1 MKTHKPYQDYYT
13 ALQTIDKEI
22 ANEHTYRT
30 AFENFVNSI
39 IASMKPKITVI
50 HERTAV
56 GRTKFRPD
64 FIVEVDKQ
72 PISAI
77 ETKKIGENIKDLIS
91 SSQIDKYRKQ
101 YDNVLLTNYIDFVWL
116 ERGEKPKF
124 ATLCSIIDITEK
136 RENISERAIFAVK
149 ELLTGFFR
157 AKVQYITDLT
167 TFANRLGDKGSV
179 LREHLEDEIF
189 YQQKHNEAG
198 ELYQLFARFKK
209 NIQDYITIE
218 TFANA
223 FAQTVVYGI
232 FMARLNSENEK
243 ITLQNAKT
251 FVTESFLVLKELVTF
266 FDNLENP
273 ELQDALEIVKAVLVT
288 FNNYDSETIKKSLSF
303 SRKKEKTTEELFE
316 DYDPESDVLDPY
328 LYFYEPFLTAF
339 DTTMK
344 RARGVYYTPPE
355 VVNFIVRVTD
365 EVLRYDFSIQ
375 QGIADHN
382 VTILDFATGTGA
394 FLLAVFRQI
403 LEPNA
408 PQSFHS
414 VRGGKKLPAAE
425 VWEKEKVIAKHLL
438 KNMYGFEYLLAPY
451 AVAHLKLSQYLRE
464 QGYQLDRTERLQV
477 YLTNTLTTMEVKDG
491 EIDYLTPA
499 LQAEGRKAQ
508 EIKEMPILVIMGN
521 PPYSNFKKDKDSQ
534 EYHVKIQELLE
545 DYKVGLNEK
554 KINIDDDYVKFI
566 RFAHHKIMQKGHGI
580 FAVIT
585 NNSYLD
591 GVTHR
596 QMRKKL
602 YEDFDKIYII
612 NLHGNAIK
620 KEPDTNVFDIR
631 VGVNIAIFVKLDEK
645 SKKYLGEKKLYYFS
659 TLENGIKR
667 RKEKQLFLKDNLLE
681 LIEWSEVKP
690 EAPYYWFTSK
700 KLDVNYLQNSNFISM
715 LKTNDTQTSI
725 FNVNSVGIK
734 TKVDHFAI
742 EMTSKSNEL
751 HLRVKDVLENKL
763 SIEEV
768 IKKYNI
774 NPKTT
779 WEYDKAKNIEYTPE
793 KVVEYAYRPFDIRCI
808 YYDKDFLS
816 RSRSNVMDNFFNHK
830 NIGIDISRTD
840 GFTALVSDKISDE
853 HFASATSYKIPLY
866 VFDSETSE
874 KTENFTPEF
883 REFVNKKY
891 ECVFSA
897 EQILGYVYAI
907 LHSPAYRKKYAEEL
921 KINFPKIPFVATV
934 AEFEKLS
941 ALGWKLVQV
950 HLLEEKPVTKLNLR
964 FYGYDKKTRLRIDL
978 VKYDKK
984 SKWLYLADGVHLAP
998 VPAEVW
1004 EFEIG
1009 GYQVLDK
1016 WLKDRREEI
1025 LSAKELAYF
1034 LQVIEILQFTIEQMQ
1049 KIDEVL
1055 VLEE

>member
-1 MKTHKPYQDYYT
+1 MKIHKPYQDYYT
-13 ALQTIDKEI
+13 ALQAIDVTT

-30 AFENFVNSI
+30 AFENFINGI

-91 SSQIDKYRKQ
+91 SAQIDKYRKQ
-101 YDNVLLTNYIDFVWL
+101 YDNVLLTNYVEFVWL
-116 ERGEKPKF
+116 ERGEKPKV
-124 ATLCSIIDITEK
+124 ANLCSLLDVIEK
-136 RENISERAIFAVK
+136 REMISERAIFAVK
-149 ELLTGFFR
+149 EVLTGFFR

-179 LREHLEDEIF
+179 LREHLEDEIY
-189 YQQKHNEAG
+189 YQQKNEQTG

-218 TFANA
+218 TFSNA

-243 ITLQNAKT
+243 ITLQNAKS
-251 FVTESFLVLKELVTF
+251 FVTESFLVLKELVAF
-266 FDNLENP
+266 FDNLEKP
-273 ELQDALEIVKAVLVT
+273 ELQDAFEIVKAVLVT
-288 FNNYDSETIKKSLSF
+288 FNNYDSDTIRKSLSF
-303 SRKKEKTTEELFE
+303 SRKKEKTQEELFD
-316 DYDPESDVLDPY
+316 DYDPESDILDPY

-339 DTTMK
+339 DATMK
-344 RARGVYYTPPE
+344 KARGVYYTPPE

-365 EVLRYDFSIQ
+365 EVLRYDFAIQ
-375 QGIADHN
+375 KGIADHN

-403 LEPNA
+403 LEPNS
-408 PQSFHS
+408 PQSYLR
-414 VRGGKKLPAAE
+414 VKGGKKVKEAE
-425 VWEKEKVIAKHLL
+425 VWEKEGIIAKHLL

-477 YLTNTLTTMEVKDG
+477 YLTNTLTTMDVKDG

-545 DYKVGLNEK
+545 DYKEGLNEK

-566 RFAHHKIMQKGHGI
+566 RFAHHKIMQKGHGV
-580 FAVIT
+580 FSVIT

-631 VGVNIAIFVKLDEK
+631 VGVSIAIFVKLDEK
-645 SKKYLGEKKLYYFS
+645 SKKRLKEKEVYYFS

-667 RKEKQLFLKDNLLE
+667 RQAKQTFLKNHIIE
-681 LIEWSEVKP
+681 LVQWAEIKP
-690 EAPYYWFTSK
+690 IAPYYWFTNK
-700 KLDVNYLQNSNFISM
+700 PIADETYRNYYPLDTIFKDSGSAVKTDRDTLFID
-715 LKTNDTQTSI
+715 K
-725 FNVNSVGIK
+725 
-734 TKVDHFAI
+734 
-742 EMTSKSNEL
+742 
-751 HLRVKDVLENKL
+751 
-763 SIEEV
+763 
-768 IKKYNI
+768 NI
-774 NPKTT
+774 NDLRLRINLVFNNEYNEEEKSELNIRDSSSYNLLDRISRF
-779 WEYDKAKNIEYTPE
+779 EYDPDKLQKYT
-793 KVVEYAYRPFDIRCI
+793 YRPFQNHFI
-808 YYDKDFLS
+808 YYQNGL
-816 RSRSNVMDNFFNHK
+816 
-830 NIGIDISRTD
+830 ISRPAFNTMQHIFD
-840 GFTALVSDKISDE
+840 KQNKLLLFTRIWDTGEWSGSFVSSNIADIHSVGGQTY
-853 HFASATSYKIPLY
+853 AVPLY
-866 VFDSETSE
+866 LFDNETSE
-874 KTENFTPEF
+874 KTENFTSEF
-883 REFVNKKY
+883 REFINQKY
-891 ECVFSA
+891 DRVFSA
-897 EQILGYVYAI
+897 EQILGYIYAI
-907 LHSPAYRKKYAEEL
+907 LHSPTYREKYAEEL

-941 ALGWKLVQV
+941 ALGMQLVQV
-950 HLLEEKPVTKLNLR
+950 HLLEEKPVTKRKLR
-964 FYGYDKKTRLRIDL
+964 IYGNDKKTRLQIDL

-984 SKWLYLADGVHLAP
+984 NKWLYVAESVHISP
-998 VPAEVW
+998 VPVEVW

-1016 WLKDRREEI
+1016 WLKDRREDI
-1025 LSAKELAYF
+1025 LSVKEVAYF

-1055 VLEE
+1055 KL